1 MPSIQIQFRRG
12 TAVRWSTNNAL
23 LAIAE
28 MGIET
33 DTSLFKIGDGIRTWN
48 NLPYGGLQGPTGSY
62 GPTGENG
69 ATGEPGSTG
78 AAGSTGDTGP
88 TGAITSFIFD
98 GGAPSTDY
106 IVGPAFDAGGA
117 SPGDVNIQLQ
127 FRRGTAAQ
135 WNQYSTVLAQAEM
148 GIESD
153 TNLFKLIRSLQVS

>member
-1 MPSIQIQFRRG
+1 MPAIQIQFRRG

-48 NLPYGGLQGPTGSY
+48 NLPYGGLQGPSGPS
-62 GPTGENG
+62 GPTGEQGDTG
-69 ATGEPGSTG
+69 APGPTGE
-78 AAGSTGDTGP
+78 AGSTGEIGP

-117 SPGDVNIQLQ
+117 APGDLNIQ
-127 FRRGTAAQ
+127 RH
-135 WNQYSTVLAQAEM
+135 
-148 GIESD
+148 
-153 TNLFKLIRSLQVS
+153 